1 LVIPRTLAI
10 RIRYTRATSI
20 LVELE
25 AHVESHA
32 MSHPS
37 ADSPPAKDES
47 PPLPEQ
53 PGTNELRRGLSTS
66 SALGLNVIDMVGV
79 GPFVTLPLIVGVMGG
94 PQAILGWLMGALL
107 SLCDGLIWSELGT
120 AYPEAGGSYAYLKHL
135 YGEKTLGRAVS
146 FLYAWQ
152 LLISAPLSIAS
163 GCIGFSQYLSFFL
176 PNANRPFV
184 AISLLGVP
192 VVLSGQTLIAMA
204 ACVVA
209 MIVLYRSIFAINRI
223 VRWLGLAVG
232 LTLVLII
239 VAGLTHF
246 DARRAFDFPAS
257 AFRLNGA
264 FFAGLGAG
272 MLISAYDY
280 WGYYNVCFLGAEV
293 RNPGR
298 TIPRAVLGSI
308 GVVGTLYLLMN
319 ISVLGVI
326 PWREMAQNTD
336 SHARMFTMAVF
347 IERLYGHTAA
357 GVIVALIALAALA
370 SVFALLLGYSRIP
383 FAAAQDGNFP
393 AWFGV
398 LHPKHRIPM
407 HSLLTLGGITLL
419 CCIFRLQE
427 VITTLVVV
435 RILFQ
440 FLLQGTAALL
450 PRHRQERKVRGFRM
464 PFYPLPVLIALG
476 GFIFILVSRPNFL
489 REMRTALIILIAGSV
504 VYWVRYLKTRNR
516 MSSN

>member
-1 LVIPRTLAI
+1 
-10 RIRYTRATSI
+10 
-20 LVELE
+20 
-25 AHVESHA
+25 
-32 MSHPS
+32 MSYRSAEPAPS
-37 ADSPPAKDES
+37 KDQSLSPPET
-47 PPLPEQ
+47 EQ
-53 PGTNELRRGLSTS
+53 PNELRRGLSTG

-94 PQAILGWLMGALL
+94 PQAMLGWVMGALL

-135 YGEKTLGRAVS
+135 YGERTLGRAFS

-152 LLISAPLSIAS
+152 LLFSAPLSIAS
-163 GCIGFSQYLSFFL
+163 GCIGFSQYVSFFL
-176 PNANRPFV
+176 PNAHRPF
-184 AISLLGVP
+184 AAASLLGVP

-209 MIVLYRSIFAINRI
+209 ILVLYRSILAIDRI

-232 LTLVLII
+232 LTLVVII
-239 VAGLTHF
+239 VAGFTHF
-246 DARRAFDFPAS
+246 DTHRAFDFPLG
-257 AFRLNGA
+257 AFHLNRA

-293 RNPGR
+293 RDPQR
-298 TIPRAVLGSI
+298 TIPRAVLGAI

-319 ISVLGVI
+319 VSVLGVL

-347 IERLYGHTAA
+347 MERLYGHAA
-357 GVIVALIALAALA
+357 GGVIVVLIALTALA

-383 FAAAQDGNFP
+383 YAAARDGNFP
-393 AWFGV
+393 AWFGG

-407 HSLLTLGGITLL
+407 RSLLTLGGVTLV

-450 PRHRQERKVRGFRM
+450 PKHRRERKIRGFRM
-464 PFYPLPVLIALG
+464 PLYPLPVLLALG
-476 GFIFILVSRPNFL
+476 GFVFILFSRPNFL
-489 REMRTALIILIAGSV
+489 REMQTAGLILLAGTTVYGLRYIRMRTRV
-504 VYWVRYLKTRNR
+504 
-516 MSSN
+516 

>member
-1 LVIPRTLAI
+1 
-10 RIRYTRATSI
+10 
-20 LVELE
+20 
-25 AHVESHA
+25 
-32 MSHPS
+32 M
-37 ADSPPAKDES
+37 S
-47 PPLPEQ
+47 PPLADPAPSQDHRPSSPETANGLQ
-53 PGTNELRRGLSTS
+53 RGLSTG
-66 SALGLNVIDMVGV
+66 SALGLNIIDMVGV

-94 PQAILGWLMGALL
+94 PQAILGWIMGALL

-135 YGEKTLGRAVS
+135 YGEKKLGRAFS

-152 LLISAPLSIAS
+152 LLFSAPLSIAS
-163 GCIGFSQYLSFFL
+163 GCIGFSQYLSFFF
-176 PNANRPFV
+176 PHANRPF
-184 AISLLGVP
+184 AATALLGIP
-192 VVLSGQTLIAMA
+192 IVLSGQTLIAMA
-204 ACVVA
+204 ACAVA
-209 MIVLYRSIFAINRI
+209 MVVLCRSIFAIDRI
-223 VRWLGLAVG
+223 VRSLGLVVG

-239 VAGLTHF
+239 VAGFAHF
-246 DARRAFDFPAS
+246 DAHRAFDFPAG
-257 AFRLNGA
+257 AFRIDGA

-293 RNPGR
+293 RDPQR
-298 TIPRAVLGSI
+298 TIPRAVLGAI

-319 ISVLGVI
+319 VSVLGVI

-347 IERLYGHTAA
+347 MERLYGHTAA
-357 GVIVALIALAALA
+357 GAIVVLIALAALA

-407 HSLLTLGGITLL
+407 HSLLTLGGVTLL

-450 PRHRQERKVRGFRM
+450 PKHRRERKVRGFRM
-464 PFYPLPVLIALG
+464 PLYPLPVVAALA
-476 GFIFILVSRPNFL
+476 GFLFILFSRPNFL
-489 REMRTALIILIAGSV
+489 REIRTALIILVAGTV
-504 VYWVRYLKTRNR
+504 VYGLRYLRTRNR
-516 MSSN
+516 VSLR

>member
-1 LVIPRTLAI
+1 
-10 RIRYTRATSI
+10 
-20 LVELE
+20 
-25 AHVESHA
+25 
-32 MSHPS
+32 MSYRSAEPAPS
-37 ADSPPAKDES
+37 KDQS
-47 PPLPEQ
+47 LSLPETEQ
-53 PGTNELRRGLSTS
+53 PNELRRGLSTG

-94 PQAILGWLMGALL
+94 PQAMLGWVMGALL

-135 YGEKTLGRAVS
+135 YGERTLGRAFS

-152 LLISAPLSIAS
+152 LLFSAPLSIAS
-163 GCIGFSQYLSFFL
+163 GCIGFSQYVSFFL
-176 PNANRPFV
+176 PNAHRPF
-184 AISLLGVP
+184 AAASLLGVP

-209 MIVLYRSIFAINRI
+209 MAVLYRSIFAIDRI

-232 LTLVLII
+232 LTLVVII
-239 VAGLTHF
+239 VAGFTHF
-246 DARRAFDFPAS
+246 DAHRAFDLPAG
-257 AFRLNGA
+257 AFHLNRA

-293 RNPGR
+293 RDPQR
-298 TIPRAVLGSI
+298 TIPRAVLGAI

-319 ISVLGVI
+319 VSVLGVL

-347 IERLYGHTAA
+347 MERLYGHVAG
-357 GVIVALIALAALA
+357 GVIVVLIALAALA

-383 FAAAQDGNFP
+383 YAAARDGNFP

-398 LHPKHRIPM
+398 LHPKHKIPM
-407 HSLLTLGGITLL
+407 RSLLTLGGVTLV

-450 PRHRQERKVRGFRM
+450 PKHRRERKIRGFRM
-464 PFYPLPVLIALG
+464 PLYPLPVLLALG
-476 GFIFILVSRPNFL
+476 GFVFILFSRPNFL
-489 REMRTALIILIAGSV
+489 REMQTAGLILVAGAT
-504 VYWVRYLKTRNR
+504 VYGLRYIR
-516 MSSN
+516 MRKRA

>member
-1 LVIPRTLAI
+1 MSYPR
-10 RIRYTRATSI
+10 
-20 LVELE
+20 
-25 AHVESHA
+25 
-32 MSHPS
+32 
-37 ADSPPAKDES
+37 ADPAQSKDENVS
-47 PPLPEQ
+47 QPE
-53 PGTNELRRGLSTS
+53 PERSGANDLRRGLSTS

-135 YGEKTLGRAVS
+135 YGERTLGRAFS

-152 LLISAPLSIAS
+152 LLISAPLSVAS

-176 PNANRPFV
+176 PYASHPF
-184 AISLLGVP
+184 AATSLFGVP

-204 ACVVA
+204 ACGIAIVV
-209 MIVLYRSIFAINRI
+209 LRRNIFAIDRI
-223 VRWLGLAVG
+223 VRWLGAVVG

-239 VAGLTHF
+239 VAGFTHF
-246 DARRAFDFPAS
+246 NAQRAFDFPAG
-257 AFRLNGA
+257 AFHLNGA

-280 WGYYNVCFLGAEV
+280 WGYYNVCFLAGEV
-293 RNPGR
+293 RDPQR
-298 TIPRAVLGSI
+298 TIPRAVLGAI
-308 GVVGTLYLLMN
+308 GIVAVLYLLMN
-319 ISVLGVI
+319 VSVLGVL

-347 IERLYGHTAA
+347 MERLYGHTAA
-357 GVIVALIALAALA
+357 AGIVLLIALAALA

-383 FAAAQDGNFP
+383 FAAARDGNFP
-393 AWFGV
+393 SWFGV
-398 LHPKHRIPM
+398 LHPELRIPM
-407 HSLLTLGGITLL
+407 HSLLTLGGITLV

-427 VITTLVVV
+427 VITTLVVI

-440 FLLQGTAALL
+440 FLLQGTAALM
-450 PRHRQERKVRGFRM
+450 PKHRQGRRVNGFRM
-464 PFYPLPVLIALG
+464 PLYPLPVLLALG
-476 GFIFILVSRPNFL
+476 GFVFILISRPNFL
-489 REMRTALIILIAGSV
+489 REMRTAALVLFAGAV
-504 VYWVRYLKTRNR
+504 VYCLRYLRNGA
-516 MSSN
+516 